1 MLSPKEH
8 LALKVPRSLL
18 PQEKPPSASSGVL
31 MFNHKDAPISG
42 DLPRRVMRFT
52 GPEGMLPMAVAVLP
66 GRKPPKNRKE
76 NTPR

>member
-31 MFNHKDAPISG
+31 MFKLMVAPIF
-42 DLPRRVMRFT
+42 R
-52 GPEGMLPMAVAVLP
+52 
-66 GRKPPKNRKE
+66 
-76 NTPR
+76 